1 LICWLIAACVS
12 PNSSAALVK
21 LACLA
26 AASKLRTQARL
37 EGRLGITEFIIQ
49 MNYPNLIDVRLIGII
64 QAGNG
69 LEQPFALAL
78 GQQ

>member
-1 LICWLIAACVS
+1 
-12 PNSSAALVK
+12 
-21 LACLA
+21 
-26 AASKLRTQARL
+26 
-37 EGRLGITEFIIQ
+37 